1 MIDLMA
7 GDIRLRRRLEG
18 YAELRLSPDLTA
30 TSRMRARVL
39 AHAHRQA
46 DLVRADAA
54 LTIVPS
60 SASMNLATH
69 RRRSGLQRAVIG
81 LVAAAALVGAMVG
94 GAAASSGPGQ
104 AFYEARL
111 WVEKLTLPSAASQRA
126 IAQLD
131 RLTARLRE
139 AQAAARRGD
148 QAAAAAALAAYEAI
162 VDQASVEVRGGGDP
176 VAAAALETGLGRNI
190 EILSALVASLPT
202 QAAKAIAPVI
212 ERAIERSGTAID
224 NVNDVEKPTPPA
236 GGDGAGAGP
245 GGGNPPV
252 TAKPTRTPNERPEAT
267 PKPTRTPNERPEA
280 TPKPARTPKPTIEA
294 PERGQPQG
302 NPPQGDPAQGNPPQ
316 GNPPH

>member
-1 MIDLMA
+1 
-7 GDIRLRRRLEG
+7 
-18 YAELRLSPDLTA
+18 
-30 TSRMRARVL
+30 
-39 AHAHRQA
+39 
-46 DLVRADAA
+46 
-54 LTIVPS
+54 
-60 SASMNLATH
+60 
-69 RRRSGLQRAVIG
+69 
-81 LVAAAALVGAMVG
+81 
-94 GAAASSGPGQ
+94 
-104 AFYEARL
+104 
-111 WVEKLTLPSAASQRA
+111 
-126 IAQLD
+126 
-131 RLTARLRE
+131 
-139 AQAAARRGD
+139 
-148 QAAAAAALAAYEAI
+148 YEAI

-224 NVNDVEKPTPPA
+224 NVNDVKRPTPPA

-267 PKPTRTPNERPEA
+267 PKP
-280 TPKPARTPKPTIEA
+280 ARTPKPTIEA

-302 NPPQGDPAQGNPPQ
+302 NPPPGDPAQGNPPQ

>member
-7 GDIRLRRRLEG
+7 GDMRLRRRLEA

-60 SASMNLATH
+60 SASMNVAPH
-69 RRRSGLQRAVIG
+69 RRRSGIQRAVIG
-81 LVAAAALVGAMVG
+81 LVAAAGLVGAMVG

-111 WVEKLTLPSAASQRA
+111 WVETLTLPSDPSQRA

-139 AQAAARRGD
+139 AEAAARGGD
-148 QAAAAAALAAYEAI
+148 QAAAAVALAAYERI
-162 VDQASVEVRGGGDP
+162 VDQASDAVRGARDP
-176 VAAAALETGLGRNI
+176 VAAAALEAGIGRNI
-190 EILSALVASLPT
+190 EVLSALVASLPAR
-202 QAAKAIAPVI
+202 AAEAIATVI
-212 ERAIERSGTAID
+212 ERAIQRSGTAID
-224 NVNDVEKPTPPA
+224 TVDDVTKPHPPA
-236 GGDGAGAGP
+236 GGGGGAGSN
-245 GGGNPPV
+245 GGNPPA
-252 TAKPTRTPNERPEAT
+252 TARPTKTPNERPEATQKPTRTPNERPEAT
-267 PKPTRTPNERPEA
+267 QKPT
-280 TPKPARTPKPTIEA
+280 KTPKPTNEV
-294 PERGQPQG
+294 PERGRPQG
-302 NPPQGDPAQGNPPQ
+302 NPAEGDPAQGNPPQ